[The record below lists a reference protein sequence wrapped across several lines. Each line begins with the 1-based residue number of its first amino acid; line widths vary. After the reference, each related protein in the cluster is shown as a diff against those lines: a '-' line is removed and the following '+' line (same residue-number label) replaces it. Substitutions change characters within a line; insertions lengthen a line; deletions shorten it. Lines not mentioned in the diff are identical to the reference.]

1 MNNLTKKYLFTSL
14 ITLTLFSLAIP
25 VTIAQQNNSPTTT
38 TEKPAEKEKTQKS
51 PSMLES
57 LLRLIK
63 SPENRLITRGD
74 ELCLISPGNIGEQI
88 IYSDRPIFIWQGTIP
103 DSTIN
108 VYSSSAN
115 YNYERD
121 EQLIWTQEVAANNQN
136 ISYKG
141 EPLQSGFI
149 YDWEL
154 TTTDSTYRAT
164 FVVMKDVSRDA
175 ISQDIAAMEDRLKAE
190 NNEHEIAIAVA
201 DYLAQKQLWSDV
213 LQQLY
218 TIENP
223 SPDLI
228 SKTEE
233 IEQYLCESVQ

>member
-1 MNNLTKKYLFTSL
+1 MNNSIKKYLLIGSIALTITSL
-14 ITLTLFSLAIP
+14 IIP
-25 VTIAQQNNSPTTT
+25 VTQAQPNNSPTTT
-38 TEKPAEKEKTQKS
+38 EKPTEKEKPQKS
-51 PSMLES
+51 PSMLET

-63 SPENRLITRGD
+63 TPENRLITRGD

-88 IYSDRPIFIWQGTIP
+88 IYSDRPIFIWQGAIP

-108 VYSSSAN
+108 LYSPSAN

-121 EQLIWTQEVAANNQN
+121 EQLIWSQEVAANSQN
-136 ISYKG
+136 IAYQG
-141 EPLQSGFI
+141 EPLQPGFI

-154 TTTDSTYRAT
+154 VTPDTTYRST
-164 FVVMKDVSRDA
+164 FVVMKDVTKNEIDR
-175 ISQDIAAMEDRLKAE
+175 DIAAMSDRLKSNRKKE
-190 NNEHEIAIAVA
+190 EYIAIAVA

-218 TIENP
+218 AVENP
-223 SPDLI
+223 SANLV
-228 SKTEE
+228 SKTED

>member
-14 ITLTLFSLAIP
+14 IAFTIFSLAIP
-25 VTIAQQNNSPTTT
+25 VTQAQQNNSPT

-88 IYSDRPIFIWQGTIP
+88 IYGDRPVFIWQGTIP

-115 YNYERD
+115 YNYEQD
-121 EQLIWTQEVAANNQN
+121 EQLIWTQEVAANSQN
-136 ISYKG
+136 IAYKG
-141 EPLQSGFI
+141 ETLQSGFI

-164 FVVMKDVSRDA
+164 FVVMKDVNQVQIDR
-175 ISQDIAAMEDRLKAE
+175 DIAAIKDRLKAE
-190 NNEHEIAIAVA
+190 NKENEEIAIAVT

-218 TIENP
+218 TVENP
-223 SPDLI
+223 SANLT
-228 SKTEE
+228 SKIED